1 MKGYKIFIVLLF
13 VGTGIYFAFKGRC
26 SESLNGIIAGIALIE
41 AFVIYNYEA
50 DIDIDRMRRKK

>member
-1 MKGYKIFIVLLF
+1 MKGYKLFIVMLF
-13 VGTGIYFAFKGRC
+13 VGTGIFFAFKGRC

-50 DIDIDRMRRKK
+50 DIEDKRRKVK